1 MLELL
6 TTCGVFESF
15 IFGLLVPTTAA
26 DPFAALVL
34 QAVLEFWPNP
44 LRAVHQSVLSTEFS
58 PFSTEHQFLGS
69 FGRLKKN
76 RCFRKMACQIL
87 FSALVVPYF
96 LGQKSLQLSTANQF
110 FKKDASFQ
118 SQLFFRETSKLFFH
132 GILAVK
138 VMELQ
143 KQRVILSYFP
153 RLLLLGWT
161 LFSIFTKQRTP

>member
-15 IFGLLVPTTAA
+15 IFGLLVPTTAAA

-69 FGRLKKN
+69 FRRLKKN

-96 LGQKSLQLSTANQF
+96 LGQKSVELPISF
-110 FKKDASFQ
+110 SKKDASFQ

-153 RLLLLGWT
+153 RLLLVGWT
-161 LFSIFTKQRTP
+161 LFSIFTKQ